1 MFNINVRPIA
11 PVLALALCVVSY
23 MVIAKEP
30 LQKQDSPLPSKPLS
44 TRLIDFTTKEFTR
57 PYLDLSP
64 DGKIIYF
71 DLLGEIYRVPAK
83 GGRAEQLELGEGWKQ
98 RPMLSPN
105 GQMLA
110 FDSDRNGPHGIWVKS
125 LVSDDAPVPYDV
137 RDNADV
143 VSAAW
148 VSNRDIVT
156 SGRGLYDI
164 GGYSLAT
171 SSGSGLK
178 TISQEN
184 HVPGAW
190 QAPASMTGSKNGR
203 HIFYLR
209 NGLKRFD
216 SLTGSETLVQG
227 LPEGATQLRL
237 SPDEKRIGFVMPIDV
252 TGFGQFPV
260 LSMLEL
266 ATGAVTHSRCEF
278 EIDFGED
285 IDGAAQA
292 KYTFSH
298 DGRGVLFGQGGLI
311 KNCKFDGLTTSI
323 PVSADVRRIVTKPT
337 HFSPARVG
345 PQLRYLAAHP
355 GSTQLSFTARDRI
368 WTLDT
373 ADGSVRRATE
383 GNRPEYMPSYSPDG
397 TKMAYVVVENDGS
410 TSLRVRSSSSGAERT
425 ALTTDNVLANP
436 AWSPDSKR
444 IAFVESPPNIYAEKS
459 VQIKWRSTES
469 SAHGTFVDD
478 LTTLSNINRFY
489 PAPLWDRA
497 GTGIYY
503 PVYSGEASAMDR
515 QLLHHSIGHDSTVA
529 YELDSSVWDVAHSPS
544 GRFIALMDASGISV
558 APASGAHIERIKFDY
573 ARLRQFKRVTDRPVD
588 YMTWLPDDRLA
599 WSVQDEVF
607 ISNSDFIENEKFKIQ
622 LPSASAGD
630 NLALVAYVGADI
642 VTMTDQG
649 VVSGGTLVTR
659 GSKIE
664 YVGPPSKE
672 AMKDAKIV
680 ELVGKTII
688 PGLIDV
694 HQHEQIMNRDV
705 TPELS
710 QRLFDSAAY
719 GVTTVFDPSYTDIDG
734 SVLRERSSADGYD
747 GATFYTSGA
756 PLLGGSGNAGMVR
769 IDSYEDAEKFIQRKA
784 QAGSIVVK
792 DYLQPTRNQRR
803 WAAQAARAYGL
814 GITGHERN
822 DIGTQMSMIVDG
834 YNALEHTLFGTGGR
848 LYGDIRKFM
857 AASGISI
864 TPTVAEGAGSRYM
877 YARNPPNSIYGNC
890 LIENVDARKL
900 KSEEAAESRSVPFVD
915 SLVYDMAKQY
925 SEMLNDGAHVT
936 IGAHT
941 TPDGLGT
948 HWEMWVLGMA
958 GATPMN
964 VLRAATVYGAQKLSL
979 EDRIGSL
986 GTGMDADFVV
996 LNTDPLVNIRNTTD
1010 IYRVVRRGRTLHWP
1024 AQSQQPTTWTMKS
1037 SWDECRKWNLGVP
1050 GPDAPE

>member
-1 MFNINVRPIA
+1 MKINAVCYT
-11 PVLALALCVVSY
+11 VLCLALSSGPMHSCMGAENGPELVASLNKRTVS
-23 MVIAKEP
+23 
-30 LQKQDSPLPSKPLS
+30 
-44 TRLIDFTTKEFTR
+44 FTTERFTR
-57 PYLDLSP
+57 PYLDITN
-64 DGKIIYF
+64 DGRTIYF
-71 DLLGEIYRVPAK
+71 DLLGEIYRVPVK
-83 GGRAEQLELGEGWKQ
+83 GGRAEQLKLGEGWKQ
-98 RPMLSPN
+98 RPMLAPN
-105 GQMLA
+105 DQMLA

-125 LVSDDAPVPYDV
+125 LASDGPPVPYDV
-137 RDNADV
+137 RENADV

-171 SSGSGLK
+171 SSGSGLR

-184 HVPGAW
+184 YVPGAW
-190 QAPASMTGSKNGR
+190 QSPASMTSSKDGR

-209 NGLKRFD
+209 NGLKRLD
-216 SLTGSETLVQG
+216 RLTGSETMVQG

-237 SPDEKRIGFVMPIDV
+237 SPDEKSIGFVMPINITRV
-252 TGFGQFPV
+252 GEVPV

-266 ATGAVTHSRCEF
+266 ATGVVRHTRCEF
-278 EIDFGED
+278 EVDFGED
-285 IDGAAQA
+285 TDGAAQA
-292 KYTFSH
+292 KYTFSP
-298 DGRGVLFGQGGLI
+298 DGHGVLFGQGGLI
-311 KNCKFDGLTTSI
+311 KNCRFDGRTTHI
-323 PVSADVRRIVTKPT
+323 PISAEVRRLVTKRA
-337 HFSPARVG
+337 HFSPTRAG
-345 PQLRYLAAHP
+345 PQLRYLAARQ
-355 GSTQLSFTARDRI
+355 GSAQLSFTARDRI

-373 ADGSVRRATE
+373 SDGSVKRATQ
-383 GNRPEYMPSYSPDG
+383 GDRPEYMPSYSPDG
-397 TKMAYVVVENDGS
+397 AEMAYVVVEGDGS
-410 TSLRVRSSSSGAERT
+410 TSLRVRGSNSGVERT
-425 ALTTDNVLANP
+425 VLATVNVLANP
-436 AWSPDSKR
+436 AWSSDSKR
-444 IAFVESPPNIYAEKS
+444 IAFVEAPPNIYAEKS
-459 VQIKWRSTES
+459 VQIKWLSTGS
-469 SAHGTFVDD
+469 AAHGTFVDN
-478 LTTLSNINRFY
+478 LSTMSNINRFY

-497 GTGIYY
+497 GAGIYY

-515 QLLHHSIGHDSTVA
+515 QLLHHSIGQDSTVV

-544 GRFIALMDASGISV
+544 GRFIAFMDASGISV
-558 APASGAHIERIKFDY
+558 APAAGANIERIKFDY
-573 ARLRQFKRVTDRPVD
+573 ARVRQFKRVTDRPVD

-607 ISNSDFIENEKFKIQ
+607 ISNFEFDKSEKFKIE
-622 LPSASAGD
+622 LPSESVEESVAV
-630 NLALVAYVGADI
+630 VAYVGANI
-642 VTMTDQG
+642 LTMSGQG
-649 VVSGGTLVTR
+649 VISGGTLVTR

-672 AMKDAKIV
+672 ATKGAQIV
-680 ELVGKTII
+680 DIVGKTII

-694 HQHEQIMNRDV
+694 HQHEQTMNRDV

-734 SVLRERSSADGYD
+734 SVLRERSSADDYL

-756 PLLGGSGNAGMVR
+756 PFLGQGPGNAGMVR
-769 IDSYEDAEKFIQRKA
+769 IESYEDAEKFVQRKA

-803 WAAQAARAYGL
+803 WLAQAARTYGL

-822 DIGTQMSMIVDG
+822 DVATQMSMVVDG

-848 LYGDIRKFM
+848 LYGDIRKFLT
-857 AASGISI
+857 ASGISI
-864 TPTVAEGAGSRYM
+864 TPTVSEGSGSRYM
-877 YARNPPNSIYGNC
+877 YARYPPNSRYENC
-890 LIENVDARKL
+890 LTENVDARKL
-900 KSEEAAESRSVPFVD
+900 KSEKGVLSGDVPFVD

-925 SEMLNDGAHVT
+925 AEMLNDGAHVT

-979 EDRIGSL
+979 EDHIGSL

-1024 AQSQQPTTWTMKS
+1024 AQPQQPTTWTMKS